1 VTKLMSTD
9 IKQKLFDS
17 VSATINAVYS
27 IAVGNSYDASAS
39 KSVEQVKNT
48 NVNAFEL
55 EKVKIYSKILRSR
68 YPFVGYEGGSLGNRT
83 NSGTE
88 TPGWPGIC
96 IHIFICG
103 SLCTQVNFLH
113 QLVHV
118 PYIF

>member
-88 TPGWPGIC
+88 TQGYRMG
-96 IHIFICG
+96 
-103 SLCTQVNFLH
+103 
-113 QLVHV
+113 
-118 PYIF
+118 